1 MSSENASRLTLHAFV
16 WNRNV
21 DKFLSIPASIPFASQ
36 GCQSVKVEQI
46 ALVCV
51 TRVAKIAILP
61 SHTIRGILR

>member
-1 MSSENASRLTLHAFV
+1 MN
-16 WNRNV
+16 
-21 DKFLSIPASIPFASQ
+21 KFLSTPTSDSFASQ

-61 SHTIRGILR
+61 SQTIQGRLR